1 MTQSSEEPGPRRL
14 PGLAG
19 RRRTQHRSIRG
30 RAAVSLALILALVAV
45 FAVRLVDLQVVQAQT
60 LNARAE
66 DNRSVPREILG
77 MRGDIYD
84 SNGVVLA
91 HSVLRYDI
99 TASPKAAVGPSPTP
113 EIAAAKLADVTAD
126 ASRIAEITGQNPADI
141 VAVLENAVAADSSA
155 DYAYVV
161 KQVDVDTFAAIK
173 SLDIPWIYYEAHPA
187 RTYPDGAVA
196 GNLIGYVGDG
206 NQAQAGLELS
216 EDACLAATDGTE
228 TYERSEDGVRI
239 PGSTVETVAA
249 VDGSDLVLTIDS
261 DLQWFA
267 QQTLASYAHQYGAG
281 WGTVVVQEVSTGR
294 LLAVADYPSVDP
306 NNVDATNP
314 VDAGSRAFTA
324 PFEPGSTFKTLTA
337 ASLLDAGVANPL
349 TEVVA
354 PYRITD
360 DGVDVNDS
368 EHHGTWD
375 LTLTGVLKESSNTG
389 MSRLG
394 QLLSP
399 QRRLDYM
406 KAFHLGEPT
415 EVGFL
420 AEDSGDLGAGPD
432 WDEQTNYATTFGQG
446 LTTTAVQTASIYQ
459 TIGNGGVRMPV
470 SLVSGCRA
478 PDGTMTDVP
487 AAQGSQVISPDA
499 ARQTVDM
506 LENVATKGW
515 LASRIAIPG
524 YRIATKTGTA
534 QHADGQGG
542 YSKSYI
548 VSLAGLA
555 PAEAPRFVVSV
566 SLADPIRM
574 NNSGATAPI
583 FREVMAQVLK
593 QYQVVPS
600 GSTSPDIATN
610 W

>member
-1 MTQSSEEPGPRRL
+1 MSQSRDQPPRRRQFVQL
-14 PGLAG
+14 PRSA
-19 RRRTQHRSIRG
+19 RRSIRG
-30 RAAVSLALILALVAV
+30 RAAASLVVVLVLVAG
-45 FAVRLVDLQVVQAQT
+45 FAIRLLDLQVVQAQT
-60 LNARAE
+60 LNASAE
-66 DNRSVPREILG
+66 DNRSVPRKILG

-84 SNGVVLA
+84 TAGVVLA

-99 TASPKAAVGPSPTP
+99 TASPKAAVGSGATP
-113 EIAAAKLADVTAD
+113 AVAAANLAATQADAARIAA
-126 ASRIAEITGQNPADI
+126 ITGQSPDAI
-141 VAVLENAVAADSSA
+141 VTVLTDAVAADSTA
-155 DYAYVV
+155 DYAYIV
-161 KQVDVDTFAAIK
+161 KQVDVKTFEAIRA
-173 SLDIPWIYYEAHPA
+173 LDIPWLYYEAHPA

-196 GNLIGYVGDG
+196 GNLIGYVGDD
-206 NQAQAGLELS
+206 NAPQAGLEYS
-216 EDACLAATDGTE
+216 EDACLAASDGTE

-239 PGSTVETVAA
+239 PGSTVETVPAI
-249 VDGSDLVLTIDS
+249 DGSDLVLTIDS

-267 QQTLASYAHQYGAG
+267 QQTLAKYAQEYGAG
-281 WGTVVVQEVSTGR
+281 WGTVVVQEVGTGK

-306 NNVDATNP
+306 NNVSATLAQ
-314 VDAGSRAFTA
+314 DAGSRAFTA

-337 ASLLDAGVANPL
+337 ASLVDAGVADPL
-349 TEVVA
+349 TEVTA

-360 DGVDVNDS
+360 DGVDINDS
-368 EHHGTWD
+368 EYHAVQD

-389 MSRLG
+389 MSKLG
-394 QLLSP
+394 DLLSP
-399 QRRLDYM
+399 TARLDYM
-406 KAFHLGEPT
+406 KAFGLGTQT

-420 AEDSGDLGAGPD
+420 GEEPGDLGADAPN
-432 WDEQTNYATTFGQG
+432 WDPQTNYTTMFGQG

-470 SLVSGCRA
+470 SLVAGCRA
-478 PDGTMTDVP
+478 ADGTVTQAP
-487 AAQGSQVISPDA
+487 TTAGSQVISPDA

-555 PAEAPRFVVSV
+555 PAEAPRYVVSV
-566 SLADPIRM
+566 SLADPVRM

-593 QYQVVPS
+593 QYQVIPS
-600 GSTSPDIATN
+600 GSPSPDIATN

>member
-1 MTQSSEEPGPRRL
+1 MAISRGRTPGRT
-14 PGLAG
+14 GGGSTG
-19 RRRTQHRSIRG
+19 RRSVRR
-30 RAAVSLALILALVAV
+30 RAAMAMVLIALFVGL
-45 FAVRLVDLQVVQAQT
+45 FAVRLFDLQVVQAQT
-60 LNARAE
+60 LNAAAE
-66 DNRSVPREILG
+66 DNRSVPLKILG

-84 SNGVVLA
+84 ATGVVLA

-99 TASPKAAVGPSPTP
+99 TASPKAAVGPSATP
-113 EIAAAKLADVTAD
+113 EIAAAKLAETRAD
-126 ASRIAEITGQNPADI
+126 ATRIAAITGQNPDDI
-141 VAVLENAVAADSSA
+141 VAALTDAVAADSAA

-161 KQVDVDTFAAIK
+161 KQVDVETFEAIK
-173 SLDIPWIYYEAHPA
+173 ALDIPWVYYEAHPA

-196 GNLIGYVGDG
+196 GNLVGYVGAA
-206 NQAQAGLELS
+206 NEAQAGVELS
-216 EDACLAATDGTE
+216 EDSCLAASDGTE

-249 VDGSDLVLTIDS
+249 VDGSDVVLTIDA
-261 DLQWFA
+261 DLQWFV
-267 QQTLASYAHQYGAG
+267 QQTLAKYAQEYGAG
-281 WGTVVVQEVSTGR
+281 WGTVVVQEVRTGK

-306 NNVDATNP
+306 NNVDATAAS
-314 VDAGSRAFTA
+314 DAGSRAFTA

-337 ASLLDAGVANPL
+337 ASLIDSGQATPL
-349 TEVVA
+349 SHVLA

-360 DGVDVNDS
+360 DGVDINDS
-368 EHHGTWD
+368 ESHGTWR

-399 QRRLDYM
+399 QQRLDYM
-406 KAFHLGEPT
+406 TAFHLGT
-415 EVGFL
+415 TSEVGFPGEEPGYL
-420 AEDSGDLGAGPD
+420 GDNAPD
-432 WDEQTNYATTFGQG
+432 WNAQTDYATTFGQG
-446 LTTTAVQTASIYQ
+446 LTTTAIQTASIYQ
-459 TIGNGGVRMPV
+459 AIGNGGVRMPV

-478 PDGTMTDVP
+478 ADGTITDAP
-487 AAQGSQVISPDA
+487 ATAGSQVVSPQA
-499 ARQTVDM
+499 ARETVDM

-534 QHADGQGG
+534 QHSDGNGDYADTFN
-542 YSKSYI
+542 

-555 PAEAPRFVVSV
+555 PAEDPQYVVSV
-566 SLADPIRM
+566 SLGDPVRM

-593 QYQVVPS
+593 QFQVIPS
-600 GSTSPDIATN
+600 GSSSPDIDTD